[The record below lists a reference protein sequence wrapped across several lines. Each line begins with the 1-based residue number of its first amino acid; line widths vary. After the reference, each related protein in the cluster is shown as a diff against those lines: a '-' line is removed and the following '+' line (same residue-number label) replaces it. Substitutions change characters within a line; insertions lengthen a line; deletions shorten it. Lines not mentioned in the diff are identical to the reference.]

1 MKTKLVRSENFSIY
15 DESKIVVHL
24 YIKVIMVLKE
34 ALVTVEIKNAIAMP
48 IIPNSVPTKIINDK
62 YVIVCKPVAIK
73 GATGEWP
80 TATV

>member
-1 MKTKLVRSENFSIY
+1 
-15 DESKIVVHL
+15 
-24 YIKVIMVLKE
+24 MVLKE

-73 GATGEWP
+73 GILGISLP
-80 TATV
+80 IN